1 MPWFLFYALKQLFP
15 TRKYISFFS
24 LISIIGVALGV
35 SVLIIVQ
42 SVMNGFGQNIRQH
55 LAQTYGDINLSSE
68 TNWIED
74 WTVLRS
80 ALANWDGFEG
90 NELVAIHP
98 YIESM
103 VMVQSEERSAFPLLR
118 GIETLKTEASTGL
131 SGHGLLPIEDFLV
144 AGSYNALDETH
155 LFLGEPLADRLNVRV
170 GDRILVYSPKL
181 LEYLSE
187 AEWVFPSE
195 FTVAGLL
202 RTGSPSMDENLVIAS
217 IEATQALLEVGSLIS
232 GLNLDFVHSDRHSL
246 EMTQDSLEKWA
257 TEENSSIL
265 VQTWMDNN
273 ADLLF
278 VLEQEKNVISFIII
292 FIILVASFS
301 IAVALTLSVIRKTRE
316 IGLLCAL
323 GAQSWQIAL
332 CFCLQGL
339 FIGIVGNIIGIAFA
353 LFALENREWLFALY
367 TGLVNREVQF
377 LGVYDLYAIPV
388 QYLSKDFIQVCLV
401 SVLISFSAALVP
413 ALRAAQLK
421 PAEALRNE

>member
-24 LISIIGVALGV
+24 LISIIGVSLGV

-74 WTVLRS
+74 WTELKD
-80 ALANWDGFEG
+80 ALVDRLEIEG
-90 NELVAIHP
+90 IELEAIHP

-103 VMVQSEERSAFPLLR
+103 VMLQSEEQSAFPLLR
-118 GIETLKTEASTGL
+118 GIQTHKQAGTEL
-131 SGHGLLPIEDFLV
+131 SEERLLFIQNFLV
-144 AGSYNALDETH
+144 AGNYDALDETH
-155 LFLGEPLADRLNVRV
+155 LFLGEPLANQLNVEL
-170 GDRILVYSPKL
+170 GDRVLVYSPKL
-181 LEYLSE
+181 LEYLGDS
-187 AEWVFPSE
+187 EWVFPTE

-202 RTGSPSMDENLVIAS
+202 RTGSPSADKNLVIAS
-217 IEATQALLEVGSLIS
+217 IEATQTLLELGSLIS
-232 GLNLDFVHSDRHSL
+232 GLNLDFVNEDIRSL
-246 EMTQDSLEKWA
+246 ERAKDTLKQWTL
-257 TEENSSIL
+257 EENPSIL
-265 VQTWMDNN
+265 VHTWMDKN

-301 IAVALTLSVIRKTRE
+301 IAVALMLSVLRKTRE
-316 IGLLCAL
+316 IGVLCAL

-332 CFCLQGL
+332 SFCMQGL
-339 FIGIVGNIIGIAFA
+339 FIGIMGNVIGIAFA
-353 LFALENREWLFALY
+353 LFALENREWLFGLY
-367 TGLVNREVQF
+367 TELVNREVQF

-388 QYLSKDFIQVCLV
+388 HYLSKDFIQVCLV